1 MKCRPA
7 TAVRILA
14 ARWRRERRAGDHE
27 RGIASMLT
35 VAMAALLLM
44 VAVVAVGMGQVIA
57 SRHTAAAAAD
67 LGALAGAVETSCA
80 AATRVVIANDAE
92 PVDCT
97 VTGSDVVVTAA
108 SRTHTLLGLSWTLR
122 STARAGPARR

>member
-1 MKCRPA
+1 MNCRPA

-44 VAVVAVGMGQVIA
+44 VAVVAVGMGQVVA
-57 SRHTAAAAAD
+57 SRHTAAY
-67 LGALAGAVETSCA
+67 
-80 AATRVVIANDAE
+80 R
-92 PVDCT
+92 
-97 VTGSDVVVTAA
+97 GS
-108 SRTHTLLGLSWTLR
+108 SG
-122 STARAGPARR
+122 